1 MPPIESGFVG
11 LLCHRALEIHHRL
24 LEAFLENGR
33 AASGLRIM
41 AGLNWLVLHN
51 TPAVSAHQKRA
62 ARVFRFEYSKHYLA
76 VQRVR
81 SSDASG

>member
-1 MPPIESGFVG
+1 MVG
-11 LLCHRALEIHHRL
+11 RRHSVELTFWLKLD
-24 LEAFLENGR
+24 
-33 AASGLRIM
+33 GLRIM